1 MERLTEL
8 RQLEL
13 LEAEKEQQLLDLEFE
28 ASCKNH
34 RQNLLNLRSIDANE
48 GDKNNFVQ
56 TYAIN

>member
-34 RQNLLNLRSIDANE
+34 RQNLLNLRSMDANE
-48 GDKNNFVQ
+48 GDKNNFV
-56 TYAIN
+56 